1 VLAGIMETAG
11 CAGTAALLPPEVEIA
26 MLAQRASHSRACA
39 TALLHNQRGFHAM
52 TVLRRLPVLIA
63 AWCAVPAIAADL
75 FVDHVNGYTLDSAG
89 KLQRFEAMLV
99 EDGKV
104 VATGSRA
111 GLAGRAGEA
120 EVLDGKGRTLLPGL
134 IDAHAH
140 VMGLGIALRQA
151 DLMPTK
157 SLDEA
162 LAVVKRHA
170 DAHRDAG
177 WVQGR
182 GWNQVNWKLG
192 RFPTAR
198 ELDAVVSDRPA
209 WLERVDGHAGWANSA
224 AMKLAG
230 IDKDTKDPPGGR
242 IERDA
247 GGNPTGVFVD
257 HAMELVAKTIPP
269 MDEKEAAKVLDAA
282 LAEMA
287 RVGLTGVHD
296 AGVDAGSVALFKRY
310 ADAHKLTARLY
321 AMIGGTEA
329 DFDRL
334 AVDGP
339 LSGYGG
345 GFLDVR
351 SVKLY
356 ADGALGSR
364 GAALLAPYSDDV
376 HNKGILFHTP
386 DEMTAMIAKATG
398 KGYQV
403 GVHAIGD
410 AANREVLDSFAK
422 VYAAQGGKDLRNRI
436 EHAQVVDPKDIPRFR
451 ALGLIASMQPT
462 HATSDMNMA
471 EDRLGKA
478 RMKGAYAW
486 RTFLEQGTVVA
497 AGSDFPV
504 ESPNPFYGLYSAV
517 TRRDHDGK
525 PPGGWYPQQ
534 GMTLPQALRAFTLD
548 AAYAG
553 HAEKTLGTLEPGRFA
568 DFILID
574 RDIFTDE
581 PARIWSTVVL
591 ETWVG
596 GKQVFARPPR

>member
-1 VLAGIMETAG
+1 MH
-11 CAGTAALLPPEVEIA
+11 P
-26 MLAQRASHSRACA
+26 
-39 TALLHNQRGFHAM
+39 
-52 TVLRRLPVLIA
+52 RRLPVLLA
-63 AWCAVPAIAADL
+63 AALFALPAAAADL
-75 FVDHVNGYTLDSAG
+75 FVDHVDGYTLDGSG
-89 KLQRFEAMLV
+89 RLQRFEAMLV
-99 EDGKV
+99 ERGKV
-104 VATGSRA
+104 VATGSHAALAARA
-111 GLAGRAGEA
+111 GQA

-140 VMGLGIALRQA
+140 VMGLGVALRRA
-151 DLMPTK
+151 DLSATK

-162 LAVVKRHA
+162 LATVKSYA
-170 DAHRDAG
+170 AAQAQAA
-177 WVQGR
+177 WVQGQ
-182 GWNQVNWKLG
+182 GWNQAVWKLG
-192 RFPTAR
+192 RFPTAK
-198 ELDAVVSDRPA
+198 ELDAVVADRPV

-230 IDKDTKDPPGGR
+230 IDAQTQDPSGGR

-247 GGNPTGVFVD
+247 DGKPTGVFVD
-257 HAMELVAKTIPP
+257 GAMELVAKKIPP
-269 MDEKEAAKVLDAA
+269 MDAQEAEKALDAA

-296 AGVDAGSVALFKRY
+296 AGVDADTVALFKRY
-310 ADAHKLTARLY
+310 ADTRKLTARIY
-321 AMIGGTEA
+321 AMIGGVGA

-334 AVDGP
+334 AASGP
-339 LSGYGG
+339 LTGYGD

-364 GAALLAPYSDDV
+364 GAALLAPYSDDAR
-376 HNKGILFHTP
+376 NKGLLFHRQ
-386 DEMTAMIAKATG
+386 DEMTAMIGKAIG

-410 AANREVLDSFAK
+410 AANREVLDAFAA
-422 VYAAQGGKDLRNRI
+422 VYVAHGGKQLRNRI
-436 EHAQVVDPKDIPRFR
+436 EHAQIVDPADIPRFR
-451 ALGLIASMQPT
+451 TLGLIASMQPT

-486 RTFLEQGTVVA
+486 RTFLKQGTVIA

-517 TRRDHDGK
+517 TRQDHDGR
-525 PPGGWYPQQ
+525 PPGGWYPRQD
-534 GMTLPQALRAFTLD
+534 MTLPEALRAFTLD

-553 HAEKTLGTLEPGRFA
+553 HAEKSLGTLEAGKWA
-568 DFILID
+568 DFVLID
-574 RDIFTDE
+574 RDVFKDK

-596 GKQVFARPPR
+596 GRRVYAREGG

>member
-1 VLAGIMETAG
+1 
-11 CAGTAALLPPEVEIA
+11 
-26 MLAQRASHSRACA
+26 
-39 TALLHNQRGFHAM
+39 M
-52 TVLRRLPVLIA
+52 TILRRLPVLLA
-63 AWCAVPAIAADL
+63 AALCAAPAAAADL

-89 KLQRFEAMLV
+89 KLKHFEAMLV
-99 EDGKV
+99 DGGKV
-104 VATGSRA
+104 VATGTHADLAKRA
-111 GLAGRAGEA
+111 GNAQ
-120 EVLDGKGRTLLPGL
+120 VVDGKGRTLMPGL

-170 DAHRDAG
+170 DAHPDSA
-177 WVQGR
+177 WVEGR
-182 GWNQVNWKLG
+182 GWNQVNWNID

-198 ELDAVVSDRPA
+198 ELDSVVADRPA
-209 WLERVDGHAGWANSA
+209 WLVRVDGHAGWANHA
-224 AMKLAG
+224 AMKLVG
-230 IDKDTKDPPGGR
+230 ITKDTKDPPGGR

-247 GGNPTGVFVD
+247 DGNPTGAFVD
-257 HAMELVAKTIPP
+257 HAMALVADKIPP
-269 MDEKEAAKVLDAA
+269 MDAAEAQKSLDAA

-287 RVGLTGVHD
+287 RVGLTGAHD
-296 AGVDAGSVALFKRY
+296 AGVDADTVALFKRY
-310 ADAHKLTARLY
+310 ADAHKLTARIY
-321 AMIGGTEA
+321 AMIGRTEA

-351 SVKLY
+351 AVKLY

-364 GAALLAPYSDDV
+364 GAALLAPYSDDP

-386 DEMTAMIAKATG
+386 EEMTAMIAKATG

-410 AANREVLDSFAK
+410 AANREVLDAFAK
-422 VYAAQGGKDLRNRI
+422 VYAAQGGKQLRNRI
-436 EHAQVVDPKDIPRFR
+436 EHAQIVDPKDIPRFR
-451 ALGLIASMQPT
+451 TLGLIASMQPT

-486 RTFLEQGTVVA
+486 RTFLKQGTIVA

-517 TRRDHDGK
+517 TRQDHDGK

-534 GMTLPQALRAFTLD
+534 DMTLTQALRAFTLD

-553 HAEKTLGTLEPGRFA
+553 HSEKTLGTLEPGKFA

-574 RDIFTDE
+574 RDIFKDK

-596 GKQVFARPPR
+596 GKRVFERAGD

>member
-1 VLAGIMETAG
+1 
-11 CAGTAALLPPEVEIA
+11 
-26 MLAQRASHSRACA
+26 MLAVRVVSACFHSHW
-39 TALLHNQRGFHAM
+39 GFRVM
-52 TVLRRLPVLIA
+52 TVLHRLPALLLA
-63 AWCAVPAIAADL
+63 ALCAVPAAAADL

-89 KLQRFEAMLV
+89 KLKQFEAMLV
-99 EDGKV
+99 DGGKV
-104 VATGSRA
+104 VATGSHAELAQRA
-111 GLAGRAGEA
+111 GNAQ
-120 EVLDGKGRTLLPGL
+120 VVDGKGRTLMPGL

-140 VMGLGIALRQA
+140 VMGLGIALRHA
-151 DLMPTK
+151 DLTPTK

-162 LAVVKRHA
+162 LAVVKA
-170 DAHRDAG
+170 YAAAHPDMA

-198 ELDAVVSDRPA
+198 ELDTVVADRPA

-247 GGNPTGVFVD
+247 DGNPTGAFVD
-257 HAMELVAKTIPP
+257 HATELVAKKIPP
-269 MDEKEAAKVLDAA
+269 VDAAEARKSLDAA
-282 LAEMA
+282 LKAMA
-287 RVGLTGVHD
+287 SVGLTGVHD
-296 AGVDAGSVALFKRY
+296 AGVDANTVALYKQY
-310 ADAHKLTARLY
+310 ADAHELTARIY
-321 AMIGGTEA
+321 ALIGGTEA

-351 SVKLY
+351 AVKLY

-364 GAALLAPYSDDV
+364 GAALLAPYADDA

-386 DEMTAMIAKATG
+386 DEMTAMIAKANA

-410 AANREVLDSFAK
+410 AANREVLDAYAR

-436 EHAQVVDPKDIPRFR
+436 EHAQIVDPKDIPRFR
-451 ALGLIASMQPT
+451 TLGLIASMQPT

-486 RTFLEQGTVVA
+486 RTFLKQGTVVA

-517 TRRDHDGK
+517 TRQDHDGK

-534 GMTLPQALRAFTLD
+534 DMTLAEALRAFTLD

-553 HAEKTLGTLEPGRFA
+553 HVEKTLGTLEPGKFA
-568 DFILID
+568 DFILVD
-574 RDIFTDE
+574 RDIFKDKA
-581 PARIWSTVVL
+581 ARIWSTVVL

-596 GKQVFARPPR
+596 GKRVYAHPES